1 MPSIAR
7 RALLGAALPMLPTL
21 ARAQAAWPDKPWRV
35 LVGGAAGGA
44 SDILMR
50 ILEPSLRETLA
61 HGFWLDNRPGAGG
74 MLAAEITAAAAPDG
88 YNFFINHIASNGI
101 GPHLHRRPGF
111 EPNRDL
117 AAVARICSLPNW
129 MFVLPSRGF
138 SSVADLVAFVRA
150 NPAAGTF
157 GSAGVGTSSHLSGVM
172 LGQRIGVELT
182 HVPYRGTGPNMQ
194 AVLTGEILFAIDNA
208 PASAQQVRA
217 GILKALAVSPARR
230 WSQFPDI
237 PTMQEAGIPD
247 FDVASWY
254 GLAAPVGT
262 PRPVIDRLSQA
273 VLRAL
278 ADPAVA
284 ARLRE
289 FGAEPWPAG
298 PAEYQAF
305 MIAEE
310 AKWGPVVR
318 AAGATREGARRS
330 LGHGGETEAGKHHG
344 GEQSFR
350 GMCHGVLS
358 YVVTS
363 PVGIQAESGVE
374 CDQRM

>member
-1 MPSIAR
+1 MEDTMPRIAR
-7 RALLGAALPMLPTL
+7 RALLGAAMPAL
-21 ARAQAAWPDKPWRV
+21 ALAQPAWPEKPWRV
-35 LVGGAAGGA
+35 LVGGAPGGA

-50 ILEPSLRETLA
+50 IIEPSLREVLA
-61 HGFWLDNRPGAGG
+61 HSFWLDNRPGAGG
-74 MLAAEITAAAAPDG
+74 MLAAEICGAAAPDG

-101 GPHLHRRPGF
+101 GPHLHRRPGGF

-117 AAVARICSLPNW
+117 AGVARIASMPNCLI
-129 MFVLPSRGF
+129 VHPRHGF
-138 SSVADLVAFVRA
+138 RTVADLVAFVRA

-172 LGQRIGVELT
+172 FGQRIGVDLT
-182 HVPYRGTGPNMQ
+182 HVPYRGTAPNMQ

-217 GILKALAVSPARR
+217 GLLTALAVSPARR
-230 WSQFPDI
+230 WSQYPDV

-254 GLAAPVGT
+254 GLVAPAAT
-262 PRPVIDRLSQA
+262 PRPVIDRLAQA

-278 ADPAVA
+278 ADPSVVTKLA
-284 ARLRE
+284 E
-289 FGAEPWPAG
+289 FGADAWPAG

-310 AKWGPVVR
+310 TKWGPVVR
-318 AAGATREGARRS
+318 AAGATRG
-330 LGHGGETEAGKHHG
+330 
-344 GEQSFR
+344 
-350 GMCHGVLS
+350 
-358 YVVTS
+358 
-363 PVGIQAESGVE
+363 
-374 CDQRM
+374 

>member
-1 MPSIAR
+1 MSNTR
-7 RALLGAALPMLPTL
+7 RALLGASLTFPSLAL
-21 ARAQAAWPDKPWRV
+21 AQPNASANWPDKPWRV

-50 ILEPSLRETLA
+50 ILEPSLRESLA

-74 MLAAEITAAAAPDG
+74 MLAAEIAAQATPDG

-101 GPHLHRRPGF
+101 GPHLHRRAGF

-117 AAVARICSLPNW
+117 TGVARIASLANW
-129 MFVLPSRGF
+129 MIVNPSRRF
-138 SSVADLVAFVRA
+138 RTVSDLVDFVRA
-150 NPAAGTF
+150 NPAAATF
-157 GSAGVGTSSHLSGVM
+157 GSAGVGTSSHLGGVM
-172 LGQRIGVELT
+172 FGQRIGVELT
-182 HVPYRGTGPNMQ
+182 HVPYRGTAPNMQ
-194 AVLTGEILFAIDNA
+194 AVLGGEILFAIDNA

-217 GILKALAVSPARR
+217 GLLNALAVSPARR

-237 PTMQEAGIPD
+237 PTMQESGIPD

-254 GLAAPVGT
+254 GLVAPSAT
-262 PRPVIDRLSQA
+262 PRPVIERLSQA

-284 ARLRE
+284 QRLRE

-305 MIAEE
+305 MIADE
-310 AKWGPVVR
+310 AKWGPIVR
-318 AAGATREGARRS
+318 AAGATAN
-330 LGHGGETEAGKHHG
+330 
-344 GEQSFR
+344 
-350 GMCHGVLS
+350 
-358 YVVTS
+358 
-363 PVGIQAESGVE
+363 
-374 CDQRM
+374 